1 MRLARNRYA
10 YALTLALVTQAFV
23 YYAVAMRSEHIP
35 SIAPLSTFP
44 ALIGNWRMIVDAPI
58 EPDIRDLLK
67 ADDTLNRLYGDP
79 SGANQLSLFIA
90 FFKTQRYGQSP
101 HSPKN
106 CLPGNGWEPLV
117 DRKITLQAP
126 VWNRPIVINQYVV
139 QHGDQKSVTLY
150 WYQSHNRVIASE
162 YSARIW
168 LVADAIRYHRSDTS
182 IVRVVVPVR
191 DNDIET
197 ATRTGIG
204 FIQALFP
211 DLLKQLPV

>member
-1 MRLARNRYA
+1 MRLLSNKYA
-10 YALTLALVTQAFV
+10 YTLTLVLIVQALV
-23 YYAVAMRSEHIP
+23 YYTVARRSEHIP
-35 SIAPLSTFP
+35 ATMPLAVFP
-44 ALIGNWRMIVDAPI
+44 TEINGWRMIRDVPI
-58 EPDIRDLLK
+58 EPDVQEYLR
-67 ADDTLNRLYGDP
+67 ADDTLNRQYVDSGD
-79 SGANQLSLFIA
+79 SVAVNLFIA

-106 CLPGNGWEPLV
+106 CLPGNGWHPLL
-117 DRKITLQAP
+117 DRKISVSVP

-139 QHGDQKSVTLY
+139 QHEDQKSVTLY

-191 DNDIET
+191 NDDIDA
-197 ATRTGIG
+197 ATRMGIN
-204 FIQALFP
+204 FVQALFP
-211 DLLKQLPV
+211 DLLRQLPA